1 MFSTDVRDLRLAFV
15 AIVALWA
22 IGACG
27 SCGVTASP
35 AASAAPTEADLAA
48 ARFIGPWHLTVTVD
62 PYTGAQPP
70 STIVLKAG
78 HRGVDVVT
86 FVSMC
91 SAAGGCEL
99 QMWGPGGRDP
109 SQGAYYRYY
118 GDSTGLEGPPVSTW
132 MDESGATYSEVIP
145 ISGFGGFTC
154 SPSRTV
160 PRPDQR
166 LSLTVTGATHAS
178 SGWTATQLTG
188 TETLI
193 GGWGCANGAFTA
205 WTIEHLT
212 ITGRAG

>member
-1 MFSTDVRDLRLAFV
+1 MFSTDVRDLRLGLV
-15 AIVALWA
+15 AIMALWS

-27 SCGVTASP
+27 SCGVTTSP
-35 AASAAPTEADLAA
+35 AASAGPTQADLAA
-48 ARFIGPWHLTVTVD
+48 AGFSGPWHLTVTVD

-78 HRGVDVVT
+78 HRGVDIVT
-86 FVSMC
+86 FVSNC

-109 SQGAYYRYY
+109 SQAAYYRYY
-118 GDSTGLEGPPVSTW
+118 SNSTGLEGPPVSTW

-145 ISGFGGFTC
+145 IGGFGGFTC
-154 SPSRTV
+154 PPSSTV

-166 LSLTVTGATHAS
+166 LSLTVTEATKGS
-178 SGWTATQLTG
+178 SGWTATRLSG

-193 GGWGCANGAFTA
+193 DGWGCSRGAFTD
-205 WTIEHLT
+205 WTIGHLT
-212 ITGRAG
+212 ITGTAG